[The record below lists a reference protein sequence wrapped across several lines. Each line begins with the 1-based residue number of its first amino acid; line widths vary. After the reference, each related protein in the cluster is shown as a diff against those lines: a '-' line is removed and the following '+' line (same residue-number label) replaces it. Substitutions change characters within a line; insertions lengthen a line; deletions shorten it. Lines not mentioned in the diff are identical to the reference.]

1 VFSDFTYADLR
12 RIYDRVSGGPD
23 HCLTFS
29 ALADPAGAP
38 PSYCLIRHDL
48 DYSLESGVELARRER
63 DWGYRSTYFV
73 LLACDNHNALSG
85 PGAKAVRDLADLGHE
100 VGLHYDA
107 QAMAERG
114 GDMDAQLALELSI
127 LANLIGR
134 PIRSIAMHNPSIQG
148 ADPFAGV
155 DFAVNAYSK
164 DIIDEGGYY
173 SDSAGAWRDHA
184 TDAIGKGEVP
194 ERVQLLIHPFL
205 WGDARGDRFARLGA
219 WREGKQAG
227 LGEAA
232 RQVEQIWAAHSG
244 AREHDLREARRPADD
259 MA

>member
-1 VFSDFTYADLR
+1 VFRDFTYADLH
-12 RIYDRVSGGPD
+12 RIYDRVSGGPG

-29 ALADPAGAP
+29 DLADPADAP
-38 PSYCLIRHDL
+38 TSYCLIRHDL

-73 LLACDNHNALSG
+73 LLACDHYNALSG

-107 QAMAERG
+107 QVMAERG
-114 GDMDAQLALELSI
+114 ADMTAQLALELSI
-127 LANLIGR
+127 LEGLIGR
-134 PIRSIAMHNPSIQG
+134 PVRSIAMHNPSIQG

-184 TDAIGKGEVP
+184 ADAIGKGAIP
-194 ERVQLLIHPFL
+194 GRVQLLIHPFL
-205 WGDARGDRFARLGA
+205 WDDAPGDRFARLGA
-219 WREGKQAG
+219 WRESKQAG

>member
-1 VFSDFTYADLR
+1 MFRDFTYADLH
-12 RIYDRVSGGPD
+12 RIYERVSGGPGN
-23 HCLTFS
+23 CLTF
-29 ALADPAGAP
+29 ADLADPAGAP

-73 LLACDNHNALSG
+73 LLACDYYNALSG

-107 QAMAERG
+107 KVMAERG
-114 GDMDAQLALELSI
+114 ADMTAQLALELSI
-127 LANLIGR
+127 LANLLGR

-164 DIIDEGGYY
+164 EIIEEGGYF

-184 TDAIGKGEVP
+184 VQAIRAGTVP
-194 ERVQLLIHPFL
+194 KRAQLLIHPFL
-205 WGDARGDRFARLGA
+205 WGVARGDRFARLSA

-244 AREHDLREARRPADD
+244 AREHDLREAGRPADD